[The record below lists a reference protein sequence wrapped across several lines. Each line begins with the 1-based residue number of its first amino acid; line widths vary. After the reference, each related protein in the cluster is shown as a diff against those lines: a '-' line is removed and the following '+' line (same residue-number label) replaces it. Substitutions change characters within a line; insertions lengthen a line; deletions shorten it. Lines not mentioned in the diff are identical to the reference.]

1 MRERELQAL
10 GEELLDVRAADAL
23 VVLDLNDTENLIET
37 KSVNGHSPRR
47 MITATYVNGAKAG
60 TVTGSH
66 VLVQRVD
73 GISSAEFTELLVHV
87 VGTAT
92 RVVTDPDTEVLDLQ
106 GLLLVN
112 LKETNMVARTAC
124 FGQLSHSACHLN
136 GCKGS

>member
-1 MRERELQAL
+1 MGQGELEAL

-66 VLVQRVD
+66 IKIESLD
-73 GISSAEFTELLVHV
+73 GISTAQFTEFLVHV
-87 VGTAT
+87 VRSRT
-92 RVVTDPDTEVLDLQ
+92 RIVTNPDAKVLDFQ
-106 GLLLVN
+106 GLTFVDL
-112 LKETNMVARTAC
+112 
-124 FGQLSHSACHLN
+124 
-136 GCKGS
+136 